1 MQPFLIAFTLT
12 LLAGLSTGL
21 GAAIAFFAPRANTRF
36 LSVCTGLSAG
46 VMLYVSFMEMLPE
59 AFRQIAEA
67 GFAEK
72 PATALGTL
80 GFFAGIALILVSAL
94 IILYPLTTK
103 YIFGPEAIEIRDLSF
118 REVPARYDSVY
129 RVEES
134 EGIVAGSHCTAS
146 GCIVIRYDRESNRMI
161 AITPSDRDAA
171 MALLRTRCPSAE
183 FTMDYRS

>member
-1 MQPFLIAFTLT
+1 MLT
-12 LLAGLSTGL
+12 
-21 GAAIAFFAPRANTRF
+21 
-36 LSVCTGLSAG
+36 
-46 VMLYVSFMEMLPE
+46 
-59 AFRQIAEA
+59 
-67 GFAEK
+67 
-72 PATALGTL
+72 
-80 GFFAGIALILVSAL
+80 GIALVLVSAL

-161 AITPSDRDAA
+161 AVTPSDRDAA
-171 MALLRTRCPSAE
+171 MDLLRTRCPAAE
-183 FTMDYRS
+183 FTLSSRP